1 MQQPTEYHQQF
12 IQSAYCLFGE
22 FHGSKFAACGD
33 RGHFYL
39 DKQNTS
45 IYMCKQQTLRE
56 RVLKRSFIRQKFHT

>member
-39 DKQNTS
+39 DKQKH
-45 IYMCKQQTLRE
+45 IHIHVQTTDTPRARIKTL
-56 RVLKRSFIRQKFHT
+56 IH